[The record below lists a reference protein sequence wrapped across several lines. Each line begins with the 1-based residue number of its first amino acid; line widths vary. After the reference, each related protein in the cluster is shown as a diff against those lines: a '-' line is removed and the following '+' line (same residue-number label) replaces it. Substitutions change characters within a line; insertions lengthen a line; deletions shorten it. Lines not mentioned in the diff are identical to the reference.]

1 VPIKFSSELTQVNLN
16 QDLTKEG
23 GEAKIMRKA
32 LEPESQHSQ
41 WHEYFKRERIV
52 QKLEVVQNLIVVL
65 LCIALFCIMVIRL
78 GETFLSL
85 LEPLKFQTVTSDILF
100 ILILVELF
108 RLLIIYLQEQRISV
122 GVAVEVSIV
131 SVLREVIIREVLEIP
146 WQQILAVCAFLLVLA
161 VLLLTRAW
169 MARIFSTISPEK
181 NKVLV
186 SDQRLM
192 EDNLPEEHLSIN

>member
-1 VPIKFSSELTQVNLN
+1 
-16 QDLTKEG
+16 
-23 GEAKIMRKA
+23 
-32 LEPESQHSQ
+32 
-41 WHEYFKRERIV
+41 
-52 QKLEVVQNLIVVL
+52 
-65 LCIALFCIMVIRL
+65 MVIRL
-78 GETFLSL
+78 GEIFLSL
-85 LEPLKFQTVTSDILF
+85 LEPLRFQNVTSDILF

-169 MARIFSTISPEK
+169 MASIFSKISSEK
-181 NKVLV
+181 NKALV
-186 SDQRLM
+186 ANPSLM